1 MNYCLERLKMP
12 VIEVDMLI
20 AFVNVLDR
28 YHKVASR
35 LIDRI
40 VSGKIRNVKVAAS
53 AYLEY
58 ELILRSKGYSEE
70 DIREDLYYFK
80 NLANLGEAPLTVD
93 VLLKALELREK
104 YGLTFFDSLHGA
116 TALLLDGVIISVD
129 EDYSKIEGLKVVNP
143 TMI

>member
-1 MNYCLERLKMP
+1 MCIR
-12 VIEVDMLI
+12 DRLI

-40 VSGKIRNVKVAAS
+40 VSGKIKNAKIAAS

-58 ELILRSKGYSEE
+58 ELILRSRGYNEE
-70 DIREDLYYFK
+70 DIREDLYCFK

-93 VLLKALELREK
+93 VLLKSFR
-104 YGLTFFDSLHGA
+104 T
-116 TALLLDGVIISVD
+116 
-129 EDYSKIEGLKVVNP
+129 
-143 TMI
+143 